1 MGDKLSKEK
10 RSWNMSRIKNKNT
23 LPEIKVRSLL
33 HGLGFRFRLHRSDL
47 PGTPDIVLPKY
58 KTVIFVNGCF
68 WHVHENCKDST
79 IPKTN
84 ISFWEK
90 KLKGNVERD
99 RKKYAQLEEEGWK
112 VIVVWE
118 CELKNIKNVRKR
130 LFLEISENNFM
141 Q

>member
-1 MGDKLSKEK
+1 MMDNISKEH
-10 RSWNMSRIKNKNT
+10 RIWNMSRIKNKNT

-33 HGLGFRFRLHRSDL
+33 YGMGFRFRLHRSDL
-47 PGTPDIVLPKY
+47 PGKPDIVLPKY

-99 RKKYAQLEEEGWK
+99 RKKYAQLEEKGWK
-112 VIVVWE
+112 IIVVWE
-118 CELKNIKNVRKR
+118 CEFKNIENVRKR
-130 LFLEISENNFM
+130 LCLEISENNFI